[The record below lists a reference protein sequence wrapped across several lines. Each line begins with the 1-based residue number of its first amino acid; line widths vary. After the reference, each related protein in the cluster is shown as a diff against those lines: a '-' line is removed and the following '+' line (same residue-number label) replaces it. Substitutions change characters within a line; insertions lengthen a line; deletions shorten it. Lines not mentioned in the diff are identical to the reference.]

1 MGAGWGDYKRGWMG
15 RLYEGLDG
23 ETIGGAGWGDYKGL
37 DGGWMGRLYEGLD
50 GETIRGA
57 GWGDYKRGWMGRL

>member
-1 MGAGWGDYKRGWMG
+1 MRGWMGAGWGDYKR
-15 RLYEGLDG
+15 
-23 ETIGGAGWGDYKGL
+23 
-37 DGGWMGRLYEGLD
+37 GWMGRLYEGLD